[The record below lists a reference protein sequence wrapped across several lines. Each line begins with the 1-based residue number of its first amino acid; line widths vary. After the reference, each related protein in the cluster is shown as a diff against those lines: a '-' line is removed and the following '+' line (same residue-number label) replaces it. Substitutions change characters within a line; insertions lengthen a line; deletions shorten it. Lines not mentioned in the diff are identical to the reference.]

1 MNKKKNLENWF
12 GKLIEE
18 YKDDVDFITEG
29 IVLNLNEKIV
39 SKMKDLR
46 ISRADLARRLGV
58 TKAFVTKLLNGNHNL
73 TVKTMV
79 SIAKALESDLTL
91 DLCSR
96 GFEQKRVIDFTS
108 IKQQALKPQELNVYT
123 VPVKPKLEFNKEDQY
138 ASVA

>member
-12 GKLIEE
+12 GKLLEE

-46 ISRADLARRLGV
+46 ISRADLARKLGV

-79 SIAKALESDLTL
+79 SIARALESDLTL
-91 DLCSR
+91 DLCPR
-96 GFEQKRVIDFTS
+96 GFEQKRVIDFKA
-108 IKQQALKPQELNVYT
+108 IKQQELKPQALNVYT
-123 VPVKPKLEFNKEDQY
+123 VPVKSKLEFGEEDQY